1 MEVIK
6 KGMDPLLPFSSVPDL
21 FPFLSFLPYLRATN
35 SVRGV
40 SPNPVR
46 PGIVPT
52 GRAGRKPRTSRNRFD
67 TEPEIKSFGDKKLT
81 NRLQAAKAAMDN
93 KIRSHE
99 TGSSDPAG
107 SDVDTT
113 VVTLADK
120 ASVRKACH
128 SLDLLV

>member
-1 MEVIK
+1 VQEI
-6 KGMDPLLPFSSVPDL
+6 PSAECRQIPPD
-21 FPFLSFLPYLRATN
+21 
-35 SVRGV
+35 
-40 SPNPVR
+40 

-81 NRLQAAKAAMDN
+81 NRLQAAKAVIDN
-93 KIRSHE
+93 KICSHE

-107 SDVDTT
+107 SDFDTT

-120 ASVRKACH
+120 ASVRNLTVPGPKHA
-128 SLDLLV
+128 